1 MPSQFFGLHIAASGL
16 RAANAAQNTTAN
28 NIANAQTVGYS
39 RQVVTQE
46 AYNPLRTFT
55 TYGCAGAGVD
65 TIAIER
71 VRDHFY
77 DVKYW
82 NNNCKYGE
90 YEVKS
95 YYCKTIEDYFD
106 DDNVSG
112 FVSIFNKMNNALQTV
127 IDNASSDDSKKE
139 FISSAKALTDY
150 FNNMYG
156 NLQEMQKDLN
166 LEIKQCVDEINSIAE
181 KIATLNKQINVI
193 ELSGSRANELRDQ
206 RELLVDELS
215 QLVDVDITEYDITD
229 SKYPDV
235 ITGATRYVV
244 QIAGGQ
250 LLVDGTDFNTLSCTA
265 REPEEKLNQ
274 TDIDGLFKIS
284 WSNGNDF
291 SLNNGAMEGKLKGLA
306 ELCYGN
312 DGGSFAGS
320 VKTGGIGALTPVLDD
335 QGNPVMKP
343 DGTPKMQM
351 EVKVEVTS
359 DFLKNM
365 MECALAEQGEIN
377 IGSTLFKYS
386 SWTFDPATN
395 EYTFVLDNE
404 MNTRLPDAAMSGKEV
419 KTDYPIKYQGI
430 PYYMRQMN
438 TWLRGFMDK
447 ANEIFYNGYGN
458 AATTPDQTS
467 KELLFTGNIPTG
479 GQYTK
484 DDLDSTKGNGLY
496 EITAGNVAINDKLIA
511 DASLLGTRGDSSNGV
526 EECDKIKEMVEL
538 MTSKEKFSFRNG
550 SAGQM
555 LEMILSDTGL
565 NASNANTFRD
575 TFKGLQTSIDNQRAS
590 ISSVD
595 EDEEAVNLVKY
606 QNAYTLSSKMVQTL
620 TEMYDRLILQ
630 TGV

>member
-95 YYCKTIEDYFD
+95 YHCKTIEDYFD

-265 REPEEKLNQ
+265 RKPEEKLNQ

>member
-265 REPEEKLNQ
+265 R
-274 TDIDGLFKIS
+274 
-284 WSNGNDF
+284 
-291 SLNNGAMEGKLKGLA
+291 
-306 ELCYGN
+306 
-312 DGGSFAGS
+312 
-320 VKTGGIGALTPVLDD
+320 
-335 QGNPVMKP
+335 KP
-343 DGTPKMQM
+343 
-351 EVKVEVTS
+351 
-359 DFLKNM
+359 
-365 MECALAEQGEIN
+365 
-377 IGSTLFKYS
+377 
-386 SWTFDPATN
+386 
-395 EYTFVLDNE
+395 
-404 MNTRLPDAAMSGKEV
+404 
-419 KTDYPIKYQGI
+419 
-430 PYYMRQMN
+430 
-438 TWLRGFMDK
+438 
-447 ANEIFYNGYGN
+447 
-458 AATTPDQTS
+458 
-467 KELLFTGNIPTG
+467 
-479 GQYTK
+479 
-484 DDLDSTKGNGLY
+484 
-496 EITAGNVAINDKLIA
+496 
-511 DASLLGTRGDSSNGV
+511 
-526 EECDKIKEMVEL
+526 
-538 MTSKEKFSFRNG
+538 
-550 SAGQM
+550 
-555 LEMILSDTGL
+555 
-565 NASNANTFRD
+565 
-575 TFKGLQTSIDNQRAS
+575 
-590 ISSVD
+590 
-595 EDEEAVNLVKY
+595 
-606 QNAYTLSSKMVQTL
+606 
-620 TEMYDRLILQ
+620 
-630 TGV
+630 

>member
-82 NNNCKYGE
+82 NNNSKYGE
-90 YEVKS
+90 YEAKS
-95 YYCKTIEDYFD
+95 YYCQTIEDYFD

-127 IDNASSDDSKKE
+127 IDNSSSDDSKKA

-156 NLQEMQKDLN
+156 NLQELQKDLN
-166 LEIKQCVDEINSIAE
+166 LEIKQCVDEVNSIAE

-193 ELSGSRANELRDQ
+193 ELSGTRANELRDQ
-206 RELLVDELS
+206 REKLVDELS
-215 QLVDVDITEYDITD
+215 ELVDVDITEYDITD

-235 ITGATRYVV
+235 ITGGTRYIV

-250 LLVDGTDFNTLSCTA
+250 LLVDGSDFNTLSCTA
-265 REPEEKLNQ
+265 RTPEERLNQ
-274 TDIDGLFKIS
+274 TDIDGLFKIA

-291 SLNNGAMEGKLKGLA
+291 SLNNGAMEGRLKGLA

-496 EITAGNVAINDKLIA
+496 EITAGSVAINDKLIA

>member
-265 REPEEKLNQ
+265 RKPEEKLNQ

-555 LEMILSDTGL
+555 LEMILADAGL

>member
-28 NIANAQTVGYS
+28 SIANAQTVGYS

-265 REPEEKLNQ
+265 RKPEEKLNQ

>member
-265 REPEEKLNQ
+265 RKPEEKLNQ

-312 DGGSFAGS
+312 DGVSFSGK
-320 VKTGGIGALTPVLDD
+320 VNVGGIVTAPVLDANN
-335 QGNPVMKP
+335 QPVLNP
-343 DGTPKMQM
+343 DGTPK
-351 EVKVEVTS
+351 EETKVTVTVS
-359 DFLKNM
+359 SEFLKD
-365 MECALAEQGEIN
+365 MEECTLAEQGEIN
-377 IGSTLFKYS
+377 IGSTLYTYS
-386 SWTFDPATN
+386 SWSFDPATG
-395 EYTFVLDNE
+395 EFTFTLDNE
-404 MNTRLPDAAMSGKEV
+404 KNKKLPTAADKEGKEV
-419 KTDYPIKYQGI
+419 KTNYPIKYQGV
-430 PYYMRQMN
+430 PYYMKQMN
-438 TWLRGFMDK
+438 MWLRGFISK
-447 ANEIFYNGYGN
+447 ANDIFYNGYGN
-458 AATTPDQTS
+458 SATTPDETS
-467 KELLFTGNIPTG
+467 KELLFTGNKHTG
-479 GQYTK
+479 EQY
-484 DDLDSTKGNGLY
+484 DMNDLTAGVGNGLY
-496 EITAGNVAINDKLIA
+496 EITAGNVAINNKLI
-511 DASLLGTRGDSSNGV
+511 DDPSLLGTRKDSSNGV
-526 EECDKIKEMVEL
+526 EECDQIKEMVEL

-555 LEMILSDTGL
+555 LEMILADAGL

-575 TFKGLQTSIDNQRAS
+575 TFKGLQSSIDNQRAS

-595 EDEEAVNLVKY
+595 EDEEAVNLVKF

-630 TGV
+630 TGM

>member
-265 REPEEKLNQ
+265 RKPEEKLNQ

-555 LEMILSDTGL
+555 LEMILADAGL

-575 TFKGLQTSIDNQRAS
+575 TFKGLQSSIDNQRAS

-595 EDEEAVNLVKY
+595 EDEEAVNLVKF

>member
-82 NNNCKYGE
+82 NNNSKYGE
-90 YEVKS
+90 YEVKA
-95 YYCKTIEDYFD
+95 YYCQTIEDYFD

-112 FVSIFNKMNNALQTV
+112 FVSIFNKMGNALQTV
-127 IDNASSDDSKKE
+127 IDNASSDDAKKA

-156 NLQEMQKDLN
+156 NLQELQKDLN

-193 ELSGSRANELRDQ
+193 ELSGSKANELRDQ
-206 RELLVDELS
+206 REKLVDELS
-215 QLVDVDITEYDITD
+215 ELVDVDITEYDITD

-235 ITGATRYVV
+235 ITGGTRYVV

-250 LLVDGTDFNTLSCTA
+250 LLVDGSDFNTLSCTA
-265 REPEEKLNQ
+265 RTPEEKLNQ
-274 TDIDGLFKIS
+274 TDIDGLFKIA

-291 SLNNGAMEGKLKGLA
+291 SLNNGAMEGRLKGLA

-377 IGSTLFKYS
+377 IASTLFSYS

-395 EYTFVLDNE
+395 EYTFILDDE
-404 MNTRLPDAAMSGKEV
+404 MNTKLPTAAMEGKEV

-430 PYYMRQMN
+430 PYYMKQMN

-447 ANEIFYNGYGN
+447 ANEIFYNGYGHN
-458 AATTPDQTS
+458 ATTPDQIS

>member
-28 NIANAQTVGYS
+28 NIANAQTAGYS

-82 NNNCKYGE
+82 NNNAKYGE

-95 YYCKTIEDYFD
+95 YYCQTIEDYFD
-106 DDNVSG
+106 DDNISG
-112 FVSIFNKMNNALQTV
+112 FVTIFNKMGNALQTV
-127 IDNASSDDSKKE
+127 IDNASSDDSKKA

-156 NLQEMQKDLN
+156 NLQELQKDLN
-166 LEIKQCVDEINSIAE
+166 LEIKQCVDEVNSIAE

-206 RELLVDELS
+206 REKLVDELS
-215 QLVDVDITEYDITD
+215 ELVDVDITEYDITD

-235 ITGATRYVV
+235 VTGGTRYIV

-250 LLVDGTDFNTLSCTA
+250 LLVDGGDFNTLSCTA
-265 REPEEKLNQ
+265 RTPQEKLNQ
-274 TDIDGLFKIS
+274 TDIDGLFKIA

-291 SLNNGAMEGKLKGLA
+291 NLNNGAMEGRLKGLA

-312 DGGSFAGS
+312 DGGSFEGS

-335 QGNPVMKP
+335 QGKPVMKP

-351 EVKVEVTS
+351 EVKVGVTS
-359 DFLKNM
+359 EFLKNM

-377 IGSTLFKYS
+377 IGSTLFSYS

-395 EYTFVLDNE
+395 EYTFILDNE
-404 MNTRLPDAAMSGKEV
+404 MNTKLPTAAMAGREV

-438 TWLRGFMDK
+438 TWLRGFVDK
-447 ANEIFYNGYGN
+447 ANEIFYNGYGHT
-458 AATTPDQTS
+458 ATTPDQIS

-484 DDLDSTKGNGLY
+484 DDLDSAKGNGLY
-496 EITAGNVAINDKLIA
+496 EITAGNVAINDNLIA
-511 DASLLGTRGDSSNGV
+511 DPSLLGTRKDSSNGV
-526 EECDKIKEMVEL
+526 EECDQVKEMVEL

-550 SAGQM
+550 SAGQL
-555 LEMILSDTGL
+555 LEMILSDSGL

-595 EDEEAVNLVKY
+595 EDEEAVNLVKF
-606 QNAYTLSSKMVQTL
+606 QNAYNLSSKMVQTL

>member
-265 REPEEKLNQ
+265 RKPEEKLNQ